1 MPFVSENRLE
11 EALVRAVKNP
21 AAAPDFYRLLLESD
35 ILVLGT
41 VEGQEDATSQFSL
54 EPGGQ
59 LALVTGERNG
69 ERFLPVFS
77 SLPRMQ
83 AYLKEESRYL
93 SVNGRAL
100 LDLTRGA
107 PVILNPGSEYGR
119 ELSPEQIAQLLDSGG
134 WPGGQQVAMSEVE
147 RPSALVNALTAV
159 FEKDAG
165 VQTAW
170 MISITPDGP
179 GGESQPLVGI
189 ETTGDMAALVAE
201 IERAA
206 QDKVPGLV
214 FDIQRVDR
222 ARPQHMANA
231 LLSTQPFFQR
241 APSIPGR
248 FLN

>member
-11 EALVRAVKNP
+11 EALVRAVENP
-21 AAAPDFYRLLLESD
+21 ATAPDFYRLLLEND
-35 ILVLGT
+35 LLVLGT

-59 LALVTGERNG
+59 LKLVTGERNG

-83 AYLKEESRYL
+83 AYVKEESRYL
-93 SVNGRAL
+93 SVKGHAL
-100 LDLTRGA
+100 FDLTRGA
-107 PVILNPGSEYGR
+107 PVVLNPGSDYGR
-119 ELSPEQIAQLLDSGG
+119 EFTPQQIEQLLDSGS
-134 WPGGQQVAMSEVE
+134 QQIAMGEAEYPVALANV
-147 RPSALVNALTAV
+147 LTAL

-170 MISITPDGP
+170 MINIAQ
-179 GGESQPLVGI
+179 GGESHPLVGI
-189 ETTGDMAALVAE
+189 ETTGDMAALVTE

-206 QDKVPGLV
+206 QQKVPGMV
-214 FDIQRVDR
+214 FDLQRVDR
-222 ARPQHMANA
+222 AQPAHMAGE
-231 LLSTQPFFQR
+231 LLKVQPFYQR
-241 APSIPGR
+241 GSSLPGR

>member
-1 MPFVSENRLE
+1 MLFVSENRLE
-11 EALVRAVKNP
+11 EALVQAVKNP

-35 ILVLGT
+35 LLVLGT

-77 SLPRMQ
+77 SLTRMQ
-83 AYLKEESRYL
+83 AYVKEESRYL

-107 PVILNPGSEYGR
+107 PVILNPGSDYGR
-119 ELSPEQIAQLLDSGG
+119 ELTPEQIAQLLDSSPSPAGHR
-134 WPGGQQVAMSEVE
+134 VAMGEADY
-147 RPSALVNALTAV
+147 PLALMQVLTAV
-159 FEKDAG
+159 FAKDAG

-170 MISITPDGP
+170 IISITPDGP
-179 GGESQPLVGI
+179 GGQSHPLVGI
-189 ETTGDMAALVAE
+189 ETTGDMAALAAE
-201 IERAA
+201 IERTA
-206 QDKVPGLV
+206 QDKLPGMM
-214 FDIQRVDR
+214 FDLQRVDR

-231 LLSTQPFFQR
+231 LLATQPFYQR
-241 APSIPGR
+241 APSAPGR

>member
-11 EALVRAVKNP
+11 EALVRAVENP
-21 AAAPDFYRLLLESD
+21 ATAPDFYRLLLEND
-35 ILVLGT
+35 LLVLGT

-59 LALVTGERNG
+59 LKLVTGERNG

-83 AYLKEESRYL
+83 TYLKEESRYL

-107 PVILNPGSEYGR
+107 PVVLNPGSDYGR
-119 ELSPEQIAQLLDSGG
+119 EFTPQQIEQLLESGPQRIAMG
-134 WPGGQQVAMSEVE
+134 EAEYPVAL
-147 RPSALVNALTAV
+147 ANALTAV

-189 ETTGDMAALVAE
+189 ETTGDMAALVTE

-206 QDKVPGLV
+206 QDKVPGMV
-214 FDIQRVDR
+214 FDLQRVDR
-222 ARPQHMANA
+222 AQPAHMAGE
-231 LLSTQPFFQR
+231 LLKVQPFYQR
-241 APSIPGR
+241 GPSLPGR